1 MRQPPTQAPTQP
13 RVLRVTLFAAALL
26 AGCGGGSATGNG
38 PTAAPTPKPG
48 DADAPTPSNSG
59 RGPAVTYKPVRSS
72 AYRLERHDS
81 LSLQYPGG
89 ATQEQ
94 VRDRIAFVHVTVAE
108 AAASGNY
115 QVVIVLDSLDALENG
130 QPASPDS
137 LAAARGTRWTG
148 SLSSAGGLSALAPDR
163 TGTLPDELT
172 GRLRL
177 LFPALPA
184 GGVREGMEWTDT
196 TQYRLTADAFP
207 GSERAVITYRAA
219 PGEAPGARKAINLES
234 AGSYDRTGTRLQADQ
249 ELQMAAKGTR
259 RGSHRLGL
267 DGILI
272 SAQGNEVGDM
282 TITVPTVGQTVPVKQ
297 TGSYSVTSSASSPSA
312 SSPSASSP

>member
-1 MRQPPTQAPTQP
+1 MKFPCRPSV
-13 RVLRVTLFAAALL
+13 VLLAVLL
-26 AGCGGGSATGNG
+26 MAGCGGS
-38 PTAAPTPKPG
+38 TASNAPPPAPAPKPG
-48 DADAPTPSNSG
+48 EAEAPAPTTPG
-59 RGPAVTYKPVRSS
+59 RGPAVTYKAVRNV

-94 VRDRIAFVHVTVAE
+94 VRDRIAFLRVTVTESPTAG
-108 AAASGNY
+108 AY
-115 QVVIVLDSLDALENG
+115 QVAIVLDSLQALEGG
-130 QPASPDS
+130 QPVSPDS
-137 LAAARGTRWTG
+137 VAAARGTRWTATLTTG
-148 SLSSAGGLSALAPDR
+148 GGLGALTPDR

-207 GSERAVITYRAA
+207 GSERAVTTYLAAASDA
-219 PGEAPGARKAINLES
+219 PGMRKGIALES
-234 AGSYDRTGTRLQADQ
+234 SGTYDRTGTRTQGEQ
-249 ELQMAAKGTR
+249 ELQMQATGKRQGA
-259 RGSHRLGL
+259 HMLGL
-267 DGILI
+267 DGSLV
-272 SAQGNEVGDM
+272 SASGSESGDM

-297 TGSYSVTSSASSPSA
+297 SGSYAITSGTPR
-312 SSPSASSP
+312 

>member
-1 MRQPPTQAPTQP
+1 MIRQPRPAAPP
-13 RVLRVTLFAAALL
+13 AALLAAALL
-26 AGCGGGSATGNG
+26 VGCGGAATTDA
-38 PTAAPTPKPG
+38 PAPTPQPG
-48 DADAPTPSNSG
+48 GPSAPVPTAPG
-59 RGPAVTYKPVRSS
+59 RGPAVTYTPGKTA

-94 VRDRIAFVHVTVAE
+94 VRDRIAFLRVAVGKSDAQGTFPVT
-108 AAASGNY
+108 
-115 QVVIVLDSLDALENG
+115 IVLDSLEALENG

-137 LAAARGTRWTG
+137 LAMARGTRWTG
-148 SLSSAGGLSALAPDR
+148 ALSPTGGLSELVPDR

-196 TQYRLTADAFP
+196 TEYRLTADAFP
-207 GSERAVITYRAA
+207 GSERAVITYRASA
-219 PGEAPGARKAINLES
+219 NDSPGMREGVTLES
-234 AGSYDRTGTRLQADQ
+234 SGSYDRTGARLQADQ
-249 ELQMAAKGTR
+249 ELQMAATGTR
-259 RGSHRLGL
+259 QGSHHLGL

-272 SAQGNEVGDM
+272 SAEGNEAGDM

-297 TGSYSVTSSASSPSA
+297 SGRYSVTSSASR
-312 SSPSASSP
+312 

>member
-1 MRQPPTQAPTQP
+1 MTRS
-13 RVLRVTLFAAALL
+13 RVRPGALL
-26 AGCGGGSATGNG
+26 TAVLLTGCGGASTASNG
-38 PTAAPTPKPG
+38 PTPAPAPTPG
-48 DADAPTPSNSG
+48 DAGAPASSTPG
-59 RGPAVTYKPVRSS
+59 RGPAVTYRPVRSA

-89 ATQEQ
+89 AMQEQ
-94 VRDRIAFVHVTVAE
+94 VRDRIAFLHVTVDESATQ
-108 AAASGNY
+108 GPY
-115 QVVIVLDSLDALENG
+115 QVTILLDSLQALENG

-148 SLSSAGGLSALAPDR
+148 SLSSTGGLSALTPDR

-196 TQYRLTADAFP
+196 TEYRLTADAFP
-207 GSERAVITYRAA
+207 GSERAVITYHASA
-219 PGEAPGARKAINLES
+219 NEAPGMRKGITLES
-234 AGSYDRTGTRLQADQ
+234 TGSYDRTGTRHQADQ
-249 ELQMAAKGTR
+249 ELQMAATGKR
-259 RGSHRLGL
+259 RGAHHLGL

-272 SAQGNEVGDM
+272 SAQGNESGDM

-297 TGSYSVTSSASSPSA
+297 SGSYSVTSSASR
-312 SSPSASSP
+312 

>member
-1 MRQPPTQAPTQP
+1 MS
-13 RVLRVTLFAAALL
+13 VALL
-26 AGCGGGSATGNG
+26 AVPLIAGCGGS
-38 PTAAPTPKPG
+38 TASTAPPPAPAPKPG
-48 DADAPTPSNSG
+48 EAEAPAPTTPG
-59 RGPAVTYKPVRSS
+59 RGPAVTYKAVRNV

-94 VRDRIAFVHVTVAE
+94 VRDRIAFLRVTLTESPTAG
-108 AAASGNY
+108 AY
-115 QVVIVLDSLDALENG
+115 QVAIVLDSLQALEGG
-130 QPASPDS
+130 QPVSPDS
-137 LAAARGTRWTG
+137 VAAARGTRWTATLTSG
-148 SLSSAGGLSALAPDR
+148 GGLGALTPDR

-207 GSERAVITYRAA
+207 GSERAVTTYHAAASDA
-219 PGEAPGARKAINLES
+219 PGMRKGITLES
-234 AGSYDRTGTRLQADQ
+234 TGSYDRTGTRTQGEQ
-249 ELQMAAKGTR
+249 ELQMQATGKREGA
-259 RGSHRLGL
+259 HVLGL
-267 DGILI
+267 DGSLV
-272 SAQGNEVGDM
+272 SASGSESGDM

-297 TGSYSVTSSASSPSA
+297 SGSYAITSSAPR
-312 SSPSASSP
+312 